1 MMQANI
7 QFWEDHWQSA
17 LAASP
22 LRKRAKDGRSK
33 DTHLKRWN
41 KMAPDFARRTGE
53 KRASE
58 KRRKT
63 IQWLQDEGALKP
75 GARVLDIGA
84 GPGNWSIP
92 LAHTAAQVVALEP
105 AEGMVDILQK
115 RLADE
120 AIDNVSIDRRTWQAV
135 DLAEEGWEGAFDL
148 VFASMT
154 PGIDGPANLR
164 KLIAASRG
172 ACYLSAFS
180 GRGWHHWYQ
189 EVWRL
194 ISDEPLNGGSHDIIH
209 PFNLVYAMGYRPQL
223 RFSFWEREKTLTC
236 EKAVE
241 EICFRLETLTE
252 ITAAVTAKVAA
263 YVDRH
268 CRNGEFHQHLSA
280 CQGMML
286 WRVQENVH
294 SM

>member
-1 MMQANI
+1 MMQTNI

-22 LRKRAKDGRSK
+22 QRKHSR
-33 DTHLKRWN
+33 LKRWN
-41 KMAPDFARRTGE
+41 KMAADFARRTNE
-53 KRASE
+53 ERASE

-63 IQWLQDEGALKP
+63 IQWLQDEGALRP
-75 GARVLDIGA
+75 DARILDIGA
-84 GPGNWSIP
+84 GPGNWSIA
-92 LAHTAAQVVALEP
+92 LARSAAQVVALEP
-105 AEGMVDILQK
+105 AEGMVEILQK
-115 RLADE
+115 RLAEE
-120 AIDNVSIDRRTWQAV
+120 AIDNVRIDQRTWQSV

-180 GRGWHHWYQ
+180 GRSWHHWYQ
-189 EVWRL
+189 EVWQTVL
-194 ISDEPLNGGSHDIIH
+194 GEPLKAGGHDIIH

-223 RFSFWEREKTLTC
+223 RFSFWERERTLTR

-241 EICFRLETLTE
+241 EICLRLEAFTE
-252 ITAAVTAKVAA
+252 VTAEVTAKVAA
-263 YVDRH
+263 YVDQH
-268 CRNGEFHQHLSA
+268 CRNGGFHQHQSA

-286 WRVQENVH
+286 WQVQKNVH